1 MAKEWAMLQFF
12 LFLPQDLGARDE
24 IPTSTEQP
32 TQGWAAGGRQLQRS
46 EHKKSHAT
54 NKKYLKKYYEL
65 ACK

>member
-12 LFLPQDLGARDE
+12 LFLPQDLGARVE

-54 NKKYLKKYYEL
+54 NKKY
-65 ACK
+65 